1 MKLVRI
7 YSNKNFKNIKMDSHF
22 NVVLAR
28 ISNMDSKDDAHNL
41 GKTSLVHV
49 INFLL
54 LGKFDKKFFE
64 NELFHGQIF
73 YAELKLNSGKFLIV
87 RRQVDFPSKIS
98 FKLNDVKQN
107 DFNIPKSWDYEDIGF
122 DKAREKF
129 DAYLEFDVLQNYS
142 FRKSITYFLRTQQ
155 DYLDVYK
162 LNKFQGKHITWKPFV
177 FELLGFDGALIS
189 KKLELEELANGQQKK
204 IDVLKQEANVNI
216 GEKDKLLGLIDIK
229 EQEKYKTE
237 ATIDRFDFFEKDSTI
252 NQDVIDNL
260 DFQIQTLNT
269 ERYRIGYEI
278 AKIEES
284 LSESNDD
291 IDIEKLRNLYDDVEL
306 YFPENLDKRFED
318 LLIFNKSIVTERNRF
333 LKENLNALKDDYR
346 EIARQIKIL
355 ELDKSEKLSYL
366 TEKDS
371 YYKFKGYQK
380 SLAKLEAE
388 IERLQ
393 DKINAIDRSIEIEH
407 QIKNI
412 NKEIEDSIDEINN
425 AIAQRNHANI
435 NRIFNSIIH
444 DVLDTNALISIT
456 QNRQGNVEFD
466 ANYQNPKDLLATSE
480 AQGTTYK
487 KILCM
492 AFDLAL
498 LIHYA
503 KQSFFKFVYH
513 DGILEGLD
521 DRVKIRLLDKVKQ
534 ICEEY
539 DIQYILSLIDSD
551 IPVLKDGTRYNFD
564 NKEICLELN
573 DKDDSGRLFLCSF

>member
-1 MKLVRI
+1 MKLVRV
-7 YSNKNFKNIKMDSHF
+7 YSNKNFINIKMDHHF

-28 ISNMDSKDDAHNL
+28 ISDMESKDDAHNL

-54 LGKFDKKFFE
+54 LGKFNKNFFE
-64 NELFHGQIF
+64 NELFNGQIF
-73 YAELKLNSGKFLIV
+73 YGEIELNSGKFLIL
-87 RRQVDFPSKIS
+87 RRQVDFPTKIS
-98 FKLNDVKQN
+98 FKLNENKQN
-107 DFNIPKSWDYEDIGF
+107 DFNVPESWDYEDIGF
-122 DKAREKF
+122 EKAQKTM
-129 DAYLEFDVLQNYS
+129 DAYLGFDVLKNYS
-142 FRKSITYFLRTQQ
+142 YRKSITYFLRTQQ

-177 FELLGFDGALIS
+177 FELLGFDGSLIT
-189 KKLELEELANGQQKK
+189 KKLELEELAEEQKK
-204 IDVLKQEANVNI
+204 KIVILKQEANVDI

-229 EQEKYKTE
+229 EQEKNKTE
-237 ATIDRFDFFEKDSTI
+237 ATIDKFDFFEKDSSI
-252 NQDVIDNL
+252 NQEIIDDL
-260 DFQIQTLNT
+260 DFQIQTFNT

-278 AKIEES
+278 TKIEES
-284 LSESNDD
+284 LSESNND
-291 IDIEKLRNLYDDVEL
+291 INIEKLRILYQEVEL
-306 YFPENLDKRFED
+306 YFPENIEKQFDD
-318 LLIFNKSIVTERNRF
+318 LIKFNKSITTERNKF
-333 LKENLNALKDDYR
+333 LKENLSLLKDEYK

-366 TEKDS
+366 TERDS

-393 DKINAIDRSIEIEH
+393 DKVKAIDKSVKIEQ

-412 NKEIEDSIDEINN
+412 NNNIENAIDNIND

-435 NRIFNSIIH
+435 NRTFNSIIY
-444 DVLDTNALISIT
+444 DILDTNALISIT
-456 QNRQGNVEFD
+456 QNKQGNVEFD
-466 ANYQNPKDLLATSE
+466 ANYQNPEDLLSTSE

-492 AFDLAL
+492 AFDIAL
-498 LIHYA
+498 LIHYSD
-503 KQSFFKFVYH
+503 KSFFRFVYH

-521 DRVKIRLLDKVKQ
+521 DRVKVRLLNKVKS

-551 IPVLKDGTRYNFD
+551 IPVLSDGSKYQFD
-564 NKEICLELN
+564 DKEICLELN
-573 DKDDSGRLFLCSF
+573 DKDDSGRLFLHSF

>member
-1 MKLVRI
+1 
-7 YSNKNFKNIKMDSHF
+7 MDHHF

-28 ISNMDSKDDAHNL
+28 ISDMESKDDAHNL

-54 LGKFDKKFFE
+54 LGKFNKNFFE
-64 NELFHGQIF
+64 NELFNGQIF
-73 YAELKLNSGKFLIV
+73 YGEIELNSGKFLIL
-87 RRQVDFPSKIS
+87 RRQVDFPTKIS
-98 FKLNDVKQN
+98 FKLNENKQN
-107 DFNIPKSWDYEDIGF
+107 DFNVPESWDYEDIGF
-122 DKAREKF
+122 EKAQKTM
-129 DAYLEFDVLQNYS
+129 DAYLGFDVLKNYS
-142 FRKSITYFLRTQQ
+142 YRKSITYFLRTQQ

-177 FELLGFDGALIS
+177 FELLGFDGSLIT
-189 KKLELEELANGQQKK
+189 KKLELEELAEEQKK
-204 IDVLKQEANVNI
+204 KIVILKQEANVDI

-229 EQEKYKTE
+229 EQEKNKTE
-237 ATIDRFDFFEKDSTI
+237 ATIDKFDFFEKDSSI
-252 NQDVIDNL
+252 NQEIIDDL
-260 DFQIQTLNT
+260 DFQIQTFNT

-278 AKIEES
+278 TKIEES
-284 LSESNDD
+284 LSESNND
-291 IDIEKLRNLYDDVEL
+291 INIEKLRILYQEVEL
-306 YFPENLDKRFED
+306 YFPENIEKQFDD
-318 LLIFNKSIVTERNRF
+318 LIKFNKSITTERNKF
-333 LKENLNALKDDYR
+333 LKENLSLLKDEYK

-366 TEKDS
+366 TERDS

-393 DKINAIDRSIEIEH
+393 DKVKAIDKSVKIEQ

-412 NKEIEDSIDEINN
+412 NNNIENAIDNIND

-435 NRIFNSIIH
+435 NRTFNSIIY
-444 DVLDTNALISIT
+444 DILDTNALISIT
-456 QNRQGNVEFD
+456 QNKQGNVEFD
-466 ANYQNPKDLLATSE
+466 ANYQNPEDLLSTSE

-492 AFDLAL
+492 AFDIAL
-498 LIHYA
+498 LIHYSD
-503 KQSFFKFVYH
+503 KSFFRFVYH

-521 DRVKIRLLDKVKQ
+521 DRVKVRLLNKVKS

-551 IPVLKDGTRYNFD
+551 IPVLSDGSKYQFD
-564 NKEICLELN
+564 DKEICLELN
-573 DKDDSGRLFLCSF
+573 DKDDSGRLFLHSF